1 MQLICINQAIFITFT
16 ERPVSFETIF
26 SNSLNFPLSI
36 KVLLQIFKNYLKKAT
51 YLFVWIHVAQ
61 EYKISPYILCR
72 WKDKQWLSM
81 SASASN
87 TRPVCNRL
95 FVINLHQFR
104 HLFWFIYLHEM
115 YISKQ
120 VVECITLKL
129 IEVEA
134 CIAIQSFLE
143 FSIESYFKYFC
154 FTARENIL

>member
-1 MQLICINQAIFITFT
+1 MF
-16 ERPVSFETIF
+16 RFE
-26 SNSLNFPLSI
+26 S
-36 KVLLQIFKNYLKKAT
+36 
-51 YLFVWIHVAQ
+51 Q

-154 FTARENIL
+154 FTSRENILWYICTYFTNLIKFSPWYFTLLIPRLLGLEFAKIMNELTFYRLIIMRLS